1 MPLVRAA
8 SRQSGEPAPTAIRDR
23 DALAEAL
30 HGGSPAERREAARG
44 LAASPQSAGALCARL
59 GAEPDASVRTAILT
73 SLIRQRSPAAVAGL
87 LPCLRSD
94 DAALRNA
101 AIEAL
106 QAMPEALEPHVDSL
120 LADPDS
126 DVRIFAV
133 NVLAALPHAGVPGW
147 LEGVV
152 RTDCHVN
159 VCAAAADALAGAG
172 DECSVPALAAL
183 PARFPCDPFV
193 AFAAAAAIRR
203 IRGL

>member
-59 GAEPDASVRTAILT
+59 GAEPDASVRSVILT
-73 SLIRQRSPAAVAGL
+73 SLMGQRSQAAVAAL
-87 LPCLRSD
+87 LPCLRSE

-106 QAMPEALEPHVDSL
+106 QAMPEVLEPHVDGL

-183 PARFPCDPFV
+183 PARFPGEPFI
-193 AFAAAAAIRR
+193 AFAASVAIRR

>member
-8 SRQSGEPAPTAIRDR
+8 SGRRAPEPPASPDPGAMLA
-23 DALAEAL
+23 ALR
-30 HGGSPAERREAARG
+30 GGSPAERREAARG
-44 LAASPQSAGALCARL
+44 LGASPQAAGELCARL

-133 NVLAALPHAGVPGW
+133 NVLAALPHAGVPAW